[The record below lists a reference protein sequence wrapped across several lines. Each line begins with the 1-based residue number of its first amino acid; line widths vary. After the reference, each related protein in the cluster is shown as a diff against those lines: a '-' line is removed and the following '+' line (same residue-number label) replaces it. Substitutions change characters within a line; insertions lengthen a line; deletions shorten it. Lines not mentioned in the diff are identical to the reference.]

1 MDEPFLIY
9 AHRGSS
15 LKYPE
20 NTMLAFEKAVLA
32 GANGI
37 ELDVQLTRDKKVII
51 FHDWRLNRIFNKEG
65 KISNYRYD
73 QIKTWDAGIWKSKKF
88 KGLTVPTLEEVLIF
102 AAKKKIVLNIELKNF
117 FSGNNGLEHH
127 VIRLIKKHNLMNQ
140 TVISTFNPLSLQMM
154 HEIEP
159 AIPLALLYFGF
170 LDSPWEFAA
179 KYHCQYIHP
188 PVSQVS
194 EEMVIKAKEH
204 HLKVIPYHV
213 NNKESIQK
221 MIRLGVHGIITSRP
235 RTAATILNELNKK

>member
-15 LKYPE
+15 IKYPE

-65 KISNYRYD
+65 KISNYRYE
-73 QIKTWDAGIWKSKKF
+73 QIKKWDAGIWKSKKF
-88 KGLTVPTLEEVLIF
+88 KGLTVPTLEEVLVF
-102 AAKKKIVLNIELKNF
+102 AANKKIFLNIELKNF

-127 VIRLIKKHNLMNQ
+127 VIRLIKKHNMINR
-140 TVISTFNPLSLQMM
+140 TVLSTFNPLSLQIM

-159 AIPLALLYFGF
+159 AISLALLYFGF
-170 LDSPWEFAA
+170 LDAPWEFAQ
-179 KYHCQYIHP
+179 KYHCRYIHP
-188 PVSQVS
+188 PVTQVS
-194 EEMVIKAKEH
+194 EKMVLKAKEQQI
-204 HLKVIPYHV
+204 KVIPYHV
-213 NNKESIQK
+213 NSKESIRK
-221 MIRLGVHGIITSRP
+221 MMGLGVDGIITSRP
-235 RTAATILNELNKK
+235 RTAVKILRELNKK